1 MLLVL
6 LFLVKNSFVQEKKYN
21 LIQILRGFAAIF
33 VMLYHATRHYAT
45 SEISFLG
52 GFFKYGFF
60 GVDIFFVL
68 SGFVIYLSSYKYLEN
83 GNSFD
88 FLKKRIIRIYP
99 SFWFFLLIPL
109 TIVFLVFPQY
119 ISDKSAF
126 ELSNYINVFFLLF
139 DHPQISQ
146 ISWTLSFE
154 LYFYLLFFL
163 VILNKKFKYL
173 VFLILIG
180 SFVNLVNIDL
190 FPNLYLQKYLFSPL
204 ILEFFLGVLVAI
216 FLKKSK
222 NKNNVLFGFLFLISI
237 VYYFAIPFLSAN
249 DFISISKHNRI
260 LNFGFASFLLILSLV
275 LIEKFNAIKSSKLLI
290 LVGDSSYVLYL
301 IHSVILSF
309 FDNQLILSGKL
320 IVINNQITT
329 LLVCS
334 FIVFLSVFLHKYI
347 EKPMLKYLNAVFL
360 KPNLQK

>member
-1 MLLVL
+1 M
-6 LFLVKNSFVQEKKYN
+6 QEKKYN

-33 VMLYHATRHYAT
+33 VMLYHASRHYQAH
-45 SEISFLG
+45 EISFLG

-68 SGFVIYLSSYKYLEN
+68 SGFVIYYSSFKYMEN
-83 GNSFD
+83 GDSFD

-99 SFWFFLLIPL
+99 SFWLFLLIPL
-109 TIVFLVFPQY
+109 TIVFFVFPQF

-126 ELSNYINVFFLLF
+126 EFSNYVNVFFLLF
-139 DHPQISQ
+139 NHPQISQ

-163 VILNKKFKYL
+163 VILNKNFKYL
-173 VFLILIG
+173 VFLILI
-180 SFVNLVNIDL
+180 SSLVNLLNIHL

-204 ILEFFLGVLVAI
+204 LLEFFLGVLIAI
-216 FLKKSK
+216 ILKKSK
-222 NKNNVLFGFLFLISI
+222 NKNNVLFAFLFLISI
-237 VYYFAIPFLSAN
+237 VYYFTIPFLSDN
-249 DFISISKHNRI
+249 NFIYISKHNRVI
-260 LNFGFASFLLILSLV
+260 NFGFASFLLILSLV

-309 FDNQLILSGKL
+309 FDNQLILTKKMVL
-320 IVINNQITT
+320 INNQITT
-329 LLVCS
+329 LLVCG

-347 EKPMLKYLNAVFL
+347 EKPMLKYLNSIFL
-360 KPNLQK
+360 KSDLQKQNYL